1 MILKASASRV
11 TTSYLL
17 GVQTNKQTNKQTDRP
32 SSSFVTKLPAEYGS
46 IAQAED
52 LGGSITDSSQGL
64 FTRGSGPGVVVGGD
78 NNGTIVNG
86 PNTGEIQ
93 NGPASPSY
101 AFTGNRYSRQ
111 TIGAHVNVLFDGGGL
126 KSAGLTLNYKT
137 RTLTEN
143 SSATSNVDIDSSKT
157 NTSSN
162 DVVAGFTIG
171 YERTNKPTP
180 ERVEGA
186 DRAGK
191 ELIRAQEG
199 GNTLN
204 FVFVQPLD
212 KGDSVVKVVVT
223 KGNTSAAATIK
234 RPDGSTYVEK
244 ARIKQ

>member
-1 MILKASASRV
+1 
-11 TTSYLL
+11 
-17 GVQTNKQTNKQTDRP
+17 
-32 SSSFVTKLPAEYGS
+32 
-46 IAQAED
+46 

-93 NGPASPSY
+93 NGTPYPSY

-111 TIGAHVNVLFDGGGL
+111 TTGAQVTVLFDSGGL

-137 RTLTEN
+137 RALTES
-143 SSATSNVDIDSSKT
+143 SSATSNLDTNSTTTKSASK
-157 NTSSN
+157 
-162 DVVAGFTIG
+162 DVILGFTIG
-171 YERTNKPTP
+171 YERTNKPTS